1 MDNFIGVMEGFIGY
15 NNLEEQAMVLESMS
29 EFLLP
34 QKAIKLYGH
43 LVEIMEMSPTVPGA
57 ASLMNIGRLSVILV
71 QNNAGQWGDVTGKK

>member
-1 MDNFIGVMEGFIGY
+1 MIWFGHKMPAIMWPQARRLKCTDPRCVDNFIGVMEGFIVY

-43 LVEIMEMSPTVPGA
+43 LVEI
-57 ASLMNIGRLSVILV
+57 RC
-71 QNNAGQWGDVTGKK
+71 